1 MFISHNLGAVRHV
14 SDRVA
19 VMYLGR
25 IVEIGSEDDIFERP
39 AHPYTIA
46 LIEAIPEPDPD
57 QAVPPPL
64 VGRDPEPARPAVAA
78 ATSTRAVRAPRR
90 VAAPRIR
97 SLRPR
102 RDGHQV
108 RCHFPS

>member
-25 IVEIGSEDDIFERP
+25 IVEIGSEHDIFERP

-46 LIEAIPEPDPD
+46 LIEAIPEPDPE

-64 VGRDPEPARPAVAA
+64 SGEIPSPLERPSGCHFHPRCPRAEARCRVEDPLLV
-78 ATSTRAVRAPRR
+78 
-90 VAAPRIR
+90 
-97 SLRPR
+97 PR
-102 RDGHQV
+102 RDGHEV